1 MSEVARYLITNA
13 DEGTWKFDRPVI
25 FLGEWCRIYERRQVW
40 QKMDAIVAK
49 PYGLGKSKID
59 SDIAEANLIEKEL
72 FPILCRI
79 LNDYHDTEHSE
90 RFWKIIIGHWFHEYV
105 ATILNRVNTLQK
117 CLDDYNISG
126 VTGYTPESQGLTV
139 ERFDPCWYD
148 ALEDA
153 QWNSTLYLRILE
165 LTSNQKPDIDWLS
178 FNSKVHSRSEL
189 AVESA
194 SKKRAQKS
202 YPLSILKKLTPLL
215 SRRKDAFIV
224 SSYLP
229 PEEEIKLQFR
239 LRQFP
244 SFWEAP
250 QVNLK
255 AKPDLVLRQELT
267 NRLQNV
273 SDEGLLKTTKA
284 LLLEILPIAYLE
296 GFSEIQDIAK
306 NQKWPEKPK
315 FIFTSN
321 AFHSSDVYK
330 YWFASKVELGTKYIV
345 GQHGNAYFTDRRQ
358 RNTIEEV
365 TADKFLTWGWMDAS
379 EHYIPTFIFQN
390 NPRKPLKAN
399 FSGGLLLIN
408 SGPALSRTTY
418 DVSFLAHQDFE
429 MNQTFIKN
437 LIGEPRKTTTLR
449 LYAGTSQHT
458 FSVKKRW
465 VNFDPQVQ
473 IDEGFVP
480 IHQLISENRLIVHA
494 YDSTGILITL
504 SQNIPTMA
512 FWLNG
517 FEHLSDEVIDD
528 YEILLKAGIIHL
540 TPESAA
546 KKVNEVWDK
555 IDEWWSSDRVQEAR
569 REFCK
574 KYAKISKGPAK
585 ELKPI
590 LLEAT
595 EIHKMVNKP

>member
-1 MSEVARYLITNA
+1 V
-13 DEGTWKFDRPVI
+13 
-25 FLGEWCRIYERRQVW
+25 
-40 QKMDAIVAK
+40 
-49 PYGLGKSKID
+49 
-59 SDIAEANLIEKEL
+59 
-72 FPILCRI
+72 
-79 LNDYHDTEHSE
+79 
-90 RFWKIIIGHWFHEYV
+90 GHWFHEYV

-117 CLDDYNISG
+117 CLDEHNISG
-126 VTGYTPESQGLTV
+126 VTGYRPESQCLTV

-165 LTSNQKPDIDWLS
+165 LTSNQKPDIEWLS
-178 FNSKVHSRSEL
+178 FNSKIHVRSEL
-189 AVESA
+189 AEESA
-194 SKKRAQKS
+194 SKKIAQKS
-202 YPLSILKKLTPLL
+202 HVHYILKKLTPLL
-215 SRRKDAFIV
+215 SRRRDAFIV

-229 PEEEIKLQFR
+229 PEEEIKLKFR
-239 LRQFP
+239 LGQFP

-267 NRLQNV
+267 YRLLSV
-273 SDEGLLKTTKA
+273 RDEGLLKTTKA
-284 LLLEILPIAYLE
+284 LLFEILPIAYLE

-345 GQHGNAYFTDRRQ
+345 GQHGNSYFTDRRQ
-358 RNTIEEV
+358 RNSIEEV
-365 TADKFLTWGWMDAS
+365 TADKFLTWGWTDGS
-379 EHYIPTFIFQN
+379 EHYIPAFIFQN
-390 NPRKPLKAN
+390 NPRKPLVRN
-399 FSGGLLLIN
+399 TSGGLLLIN
-408 SGPALSRTTY
+408 TGPEPRRPTY
-418 DVSFLAHQDFE
+418 DVSVLAHQYLE

-437 LIGEPRKTTTLR
+437 LMGDPRKRMTLR
-449 LYAGTSQHT
+449 LAAATSRHS

-465 VNFDPQVQ
+465 DNFDPHLQ

-494 YDSTGILITL
+494 YDSTGILLTL

-512 FWLNG
+512 YWLNG
-517 FEHLSDEVIDD
+517 LEHLCDEVIDD
-528 YEILLKAGIIHL
+528 YEILLRAGIIHL

-546 KKVNEVWDK
+546 KKVNEVWDN
-555 IDEWWSSDRVQEAR
+555 IGEWWSSDRVQEAVK
-569 REFCK
+569 EFCE
-574 KYAKISKGPAK
+574 KYARSSNTPAK
-585 ELKPI
+585 DLKSI
-590 LLEAT
+590 LLGAT
-595 EIHKMVNKP
+595 KIDRKLKED

>member
-1 MSEVARYLITNA
+1 MSEVARHLITNA

-72 FPILCRI
+72 FPILCRM
-79 LNDYHDTEHSE
+79 LNDFHDTEHSE

-126 VTGYTPESQGLTV
+126 VTCYRPESKGLVV
-139 ERFDPCWYD
+139 EKFDPCWYD

-202 YPLSILKKLTPLL
+202 YPLSILKKLTPLF
-215 SRRKDAFIV
+215 SRRRDAFIV

-244 SFWEAP
+244 SFWETP
-250 QVNLK
+250 KVNLK
-255 AKPDLVLRQELT
+255 AKPDLVLRQELA
-267 NRLQNV
+267 NRLQSV

-284 LLLEILPIAYLE
+284 LLFEILPTAYLE

-315 FIFTSN
+315 FIYTSN
-321 AFHSSDVYK
+321 AFYSSDVYK

-345 GQHGNAYFTDRRQ
+345 GQHGNSYFTDRRQ
-358 RNTIEEV
+358 RNSIEEV
-365 TADKFLTWGWMDAS
+365 TADKFLTWGWTDGS
-379 EHYIPTFIFQN
+379 EHYIPAFIFQN
-390 NPRKPLKAN
+390 NPRKPLVRN
-399 FSGGLLLIN
+399 TSGGVLLIN
-408 SGPALSRTTY
+408 TGPALRRSTF
-418 DVSFLAHQDFE
+418 DVSVLAHQYLE

-437 LIGEPRKTTTLR
+437 LMGDPRKRMTLR
-449 LYAGTSQHT
+449 LAAGTNQHP

-465 VNFDPQVQ
+465 DNFDPLLQ

-480 IHQLISENRLIVHA
+480 IHQLISENRLVVHA

-504 SQNIPTMA
+504 SANIPTMA
-512 FWLNG
+512 YWLNG
-517 FEHLSDEVIDD
+517 FDHLCDEVIDD
-528 YEILLKAGIIHL
+528 YKILLRAGIIHL

-546 KKVNEVWDK
+546 KKVNEVWDN
-555 IDEWWSSDRVQEAR
+555 IDEWWSSERVQEAVK
-569 REFCK
+569 EFCE
-574 KYAKISKGPAK
+574 KYARISNTSAK
-585 ELKPI
+585 DLNSI
-590 LLEAT
+590 LLRAT
-595 EIHKMVNKP
+595 KIDR